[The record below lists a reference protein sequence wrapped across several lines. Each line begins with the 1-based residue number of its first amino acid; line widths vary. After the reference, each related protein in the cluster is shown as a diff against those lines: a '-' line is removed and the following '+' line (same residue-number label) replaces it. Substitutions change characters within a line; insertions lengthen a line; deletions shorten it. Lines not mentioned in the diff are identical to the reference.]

1 MLTQLKSWNP
11 WWDRGPAGMDA
22 YRDPDYQRE
31 QYETVKN
38 QFLTS
43 DQIVSIV
50 GMRQVGK
57 STMMRQIIRDLLDDK
72 VDPKRILYVSFD
84 DPFLRAHIDP
94 KHLFEAIVREYNEN
108 ILRKDLRDAGET
120 LYFFFDEVHQL
131 PDWER
136 ALKTY
141 YDRRYQVQYI
151 VSGSSSLHL
160 QKKNRE
166 SLLGRISEH
175 TLWPFSFR
183 EYVQFKATNDGN
195 ERLVRATKEARMV
208 RNSFVHNF
216 SLEEAFK
223 ASEQMFKELGAWEKQ
238 NISNYLRS
246 FIVEGGF
253 PRVWQQTD
261 LASKHRTLWEQ
272 YVGKTLFED
281 LLQVAKIRRIKDLEF
296 LFVRL
301 LGFNGKETTLGILQK
316 DLQMSRATFERY
328 VSLFVTTF
336 LLFRVER
343 VKSMGVAP
351 KRRSSNVKFYVAD
364 PALRNALYKKDDTVF
379 DDPNEMGFIAETLVC
394 SVIERWLSPVRGE
407 DRVGYYAKGGEVDF
421 VFKYGPGVL
430 PIEVKYRNDIP
441 SLKSMD
447 RLVKKWKLNQS
458 MVVTKDFDLSYRN
471 GRLSIP
477 LWFFLM
483 IF

>member
-1 MLTQLKSWNP
+1 
-11 WWDRGPAGMDA
+11 MDA
-22 YRDPDYQRE
+22 YKDPDYQRE
-31 QYETVKN
+31 QYEPIKS
-38 QFLTS
+38 QFLNS
-43 DQIVSIV
+43 DQIISIV

-57 STMMRQIIRDLLDDK
+57 STMMRQIIRELLENK
-72 VDPKRILYVSFD
+72 IDPKRILYVSFD

-94 KHLFEAIVREYNEN
+94 KQLFEAIVAEYAGS

-120 LYFFFDEVHQL
+120 LYFFFDEIHQL

-141 YDRRYQVQYI
+141 YDRRYEVQYI

-183 EYVQFKATNDGN
+183 EYVEFKATEDKN
-195 ERLVRATKEARMV
+195 ERLVKAAKDARV
-208 RNSFVHNF
+208 FRSSFVHNF
-216 SLEEAFK
+216 SLEEIFNK
-223 ASEQMFKELGAWEKQ
+223 SETMFKELGVWEKQ

-301 LGFNGKETTLGILQK
+301 LGFNGKETTLSILQK
-316 DLQMSRATFERY
+316 DLKMNHVTFERY

-336 LLFRVER
+336 LLFRVEKM
-343 VKSMGVAP
+343 KSIGIAP
-351 KRRSSNVKFYVAD
+351 KRRSSNVKFYVVE

-379 DDPNEMGFIAETLVC
+379 DDLNEMGYIAETLVC
-394 SVIERWLSPVRGE
+394 SVVERWLSPVRGE
-407 DRVGYYAKGGEVDF
+407 DRLGYYSKGGEVDF
-421 VFKYGPGVL
+421 VFKHGAGVL

-441 SLKSMD
+441 ALKGLD
-447 RLVKKWKLNQS
+447 KLVKKWKLSQS
-458 MVVTKDFDLSYRN
+458 MVVTKDFDLTYRD